1 MTGSSEM
8 DTNKQTEES
17 NNIPNNVG
25 KSESSDSIEVDNS
38 RTVLLKI
45 ATLYAER
52 LMNDIC
58 LVVDGIEYPAHR
70 LILCASSDVFQDVTK
85 LVV

>member
-25 KSESSDSIEVDNS
+25 KSESSDSIEVIIIYIMMFLFKK
-38 RTVLLKI
+38 R
-45 ATLYAER
+45 
-52 LMNDIC
+52 
-58 LVVDGIEYPAHR
+58 
-70 LILCASSDVFQDVTK
+70 
-85 LVV
+85 

>member
-25 KSESSDSIEVDNS
+25 KSESSDSIEVIIIYIMICFY
-38 RTVLLKI
+38 LKKDKNI
-45 ATLYAER
+45 KKFYLK
-52 LMNDIC
+52 NKNKFI
-58 LVVDGIEYPAHR
+58 IFS
-70 LILCASSDVFQDVTK
+70 I
-85 LVV
+85 

>member
-25 KSESSDSIEVDNS
+25 KSESSDSIEVIIIHIMMFLFKKDKDIKKFQ
-38 RTVLLKI
+38 LKNKNKFI
-45 ATLYAER
+45 
-52 LMNDIC
+52 IFS
-58 LVVDGIEYPAHR
+58 I
-70 LILCASSDVFQDVTK
+70 
-85 LVV
+85 

>member
-25 KSESSDSIEVDNS
+25 KSENSDSIEV
-38 RTVLLKI
+38 I
-45 ATLYAER
+45 IIYI
-52 LMNDIC
+52 MIC
-58 LVVDGIEYPAHR
+58 LY
-70 LILCASSDVFQDVTK
+70 LCLNIK
-85 LVV
+85 LYLKKIDIKKFHLKNKNINLLYFLFRWIIHVQFY

>member
-1 MTGSSEM
+1 M
-8 DTNKQTEES
+8 
-17 NNIPNNVG
+17 
-25 KSESSDSIEVDNS
+25 DNS

-70 LILCASSDVFQDVTK
+70 LILCASSDVFQVSKSTFK
-85 LVV
+85 LVYNKIKWKTIIYSYTGCH